1 MASFVGQ
8 ILKGKKGS
16 YQLLEALK
24 SSTVFKAQ
32 PLPINSRH
40 TTFAVAKTALG
51 DQKIALNREHKRYQ
65 NPVVAS
71 SQHIRALL
79 DVVGERDH
87 NLEPD
92 EELDEIEP
100 PSLILEWMENDL
112 RSVSSAPFRA
122 DSPLPKVI
130 AKSVLSALVLMKDL
144 HSIHTDVNPNNIFL
158 SGINGPT
165 PVVKLGDLGNMI
177 TEGFKAIRV

>member
-1 MASFVGQ
+1 MHSLFYPNGSKLFVQLFGTLECHGGFLNR
-8 ILKGKKGS
+8 IITLAPEITISAPLKQPTLSSSKRTINHDH
-16 YQLLEALK
+16 LL
-24 SSTVFKAQ
+24 
-32 PLPINSRH
+32 
-40 TTFAVAKTALG
+40 TFRRTYVCSAVAKTALG

-100 PSLILEWMENDL
+100 LSLILEWMENDL

-122 DSPLPKVI
+122 GSPLPKVI
-130 AKSVLSALVLMKDL
+130 APSQYYQLL
-144 HSIHTDVNPNNIFL
+144 FL
-158 SGINGPT
+158 
-165 PVVKLGDLGNMI
+165 
-177 TEGFKAIRV
+177 